1 MFQLKPTLKPLKVNN
16 FFIIFQFFYNSNS
29 FEIIDLWRT
38 ATGEFKLA
46 NDVYNYEVRF
56 NNMLKVMQS
65 MADNRTDR
73 YTLDIF
79 KNTVHT
85 ETYKNADYEM
95 KFNVPDFF
103 GPGFWS
109 NQNGIWGVQVK
120 DLLTRGGNIRTLSE
134 IKHQYLK
141 MNLEI
146 NEQSITS
153 FNSKDFK
160 EFYGAQFSSAI
171 EMFDTKQI
179 FSEFSKYGVGISL
192 DSNGNIV
199 IIFALSSPVTTKPVQ
214 KLINSMNI
222 YNKLTVWPFL
232 TTKGI
237 LS

>member
-95 KFNVPDFF
+95 KFNVPDYRL
-103 GPGFWS
+103 
-109 NQNGIWGVQVK
+109 K
-120 DLLTRGGNIRTLSE
+120 LS
-134 IKHQYLK
+134 IHRC
-141 MNLEI
+141 N
-146 NEQSITS
+146 
-153 FNSKDFK
+153 
-160 EFYGAQFSSAI
+160 FY
-171 EMFDTKQI
+171 
-179 FSEFSKYGVGISL
+179 
-192 DSNGNIV
+192 
-199 IIFALSSPVTTKPVQ
+199 
-214 KLINSMNI
+214 
-222 YNKLTVWPFL
+222 
-232 TTKGI
+232 
-237 LS
+237 